1 MHGDR
6 RPWQLHQHA
15 HRAPNRSQMRGRQS
29 EARPH
34 CGGHRRR
41 KTSSTQASCSGRRR
55 GRSTPP
61 PWLPAAV
68 AVAVGAQHGAPRSP
82 AASITH
88 DAVRSPAAHA
98 ALGAARRTPP
108 PGRQPP
114 PPWAQHAT
122 PRPSLP

>member
-15 HRAPNRSQMRGRQS
+15 HRAPNRSQTRGRQS

-34 CGGHRRR
+34 GGGHRRR
-41 KTSSTQASCSGRRR
+41 KTSSTQASRRGRRR

-61 PWLPAAV
+61 RGCPPPWPWPQA
-68 AVAVGAQHGAPRSP
+68 RST
-82 AASITH
+82 A
-88 DAVRSPAAHA
+88 
-98 ALGAARRTPP
+98 P

-114 PPWAQHAT
+114 ASPLAQMRSTPPWAQHAT